1 MSERDAI
8 PWQEVEAAVPDLA
21 AAVRRRMEAHRHL
34 VMATIRADGAPR
46 LCGTEV
52 TFWRGDLWIGAMAGS
67 RRVADLRRDPR
78 LAIHSASD
86 DPPEWSGDARASG
99 RATIVEDEALKAAY
113 LAATGHDGS
122 SGDAPAPGPW
132 ELVRIDV
139 TELSTVELTPEGD
152 ALTITSWR
160 PGGVVRRVERA

>member
-1 MSERDAI
+1 MSERHAI
-8 PWQEVEAAVPDLA
+8 PWREVEAAVPELA

-67 RRVADLRRDPR
+67 WRVADLRRDPR
-78 LAIHSASD
+78 IAIHSGSD
-86 DPPEWSGDARASG
+86 DPPGWSADARVSG
-99 RATIVEDEALKAAY
+99 RAMVVEDEETKSAY

-122 SGDAPAPGPW
+122 SADAPAPGPW
-132 ELVRIDV
+132 DLVRIDIG
-139 TELSTVELTPEGD
+139 ELAVVELRPDGT
-152 ALTITSWR
+152 ALVVSTWR
-160 PGGVVRRVERA
+160 PGQEVRRTERA

>member
-8 PWQEVEAAVPDLA
+8 PWREVEAAVPDLA
-21 AAVRRRMEAHRHL
+21 GAVRHRMESHRHL

-78 LAIHSASD
+78 IAIHSGSD
-86 DPPEWSGDARASG
+86 DPPDWSGDARISG
-99 RATIVEDEALKAAY
+99 RATIVDDEGVKTAY

-122 SGDAPAPGPW
+122 SEEAPAPGPW
-132 ELVRIDV
+132 ELLRIDV
-139 TELSTVELTPEGD
+139 SEMATVELTPDGT
-152 ALTITSWR
+152 ALAVSTWR
-160 PGGVVRRVERA
+160 PGGVVRRTERA